1 MAGRPRKGSAG
12 LAPLESQVMHVV
24 WDAGAPASVRQVLD
38 ALNRDRPEPLAYTTV
53 MTVMNRLVAK
63 GALVRQGRPRKYVYE
78 ATARDAAGIAVRDV
92 IRTHGDAAI
101 AHFVDEARADA
112 SVMVRLRKLLDEHS

>member
-1 MAGRPRKGSAG
+1 MD
-12 LAPLESQVMHVV
+12 VV
-24 WDAGAPASVRQVLD
+24 WGADAPASVRHVLD
-38 ALNRDRPEPLAYTTV
+38 ALNQDRAEPLAYTTV
-53 MTVMNRLVAK
+53 MTVMNRLAAK
-63 GALVRQGRPRKYVYE
+63 GALVRQGRARKYVYE

-112 SVMVRLRKLLDEHS
+112 SVMVRLRMLLDEHS